1 MNIQLILVVILFVSV
16 FLQSRSTKFPA
27 SQFWKNI
34 IKRKKI
40 KKLYTILEVEI
51 LISKCEK
58 HNHECLTTAHLT
70 DWLYSHY
77 SQATIP

>member
-1 MNIQLILVVILFVSV
+1 MNNLLVLVVILFVSV
-16 FLQSRSTKFPA
+16 FLQSITKFPA

-58 HNHECLTTAHLT
+58 YNHECLTTARLT